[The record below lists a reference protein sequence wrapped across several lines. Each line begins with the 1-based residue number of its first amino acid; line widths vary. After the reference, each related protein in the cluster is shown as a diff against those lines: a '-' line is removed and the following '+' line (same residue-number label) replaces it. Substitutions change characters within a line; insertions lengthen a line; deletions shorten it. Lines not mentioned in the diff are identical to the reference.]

1 MTLKLMP
8 RDKKSN
14 AFKEDIISLIDTEM
28 AFNPNMKEIKLKLLS
43 KDMLISDKIISISN
57 KHGINERTK

>member
-8 RDKKSN
+8 RDRKSN

>member
-14 AFKEDIISLIDTEM
+14 VFNEDIISLIDTEM

-43 KDMLISDKIISISN
+43 KDMLINDKIISTSS
-57 KHGINERTK
+57 KHGINDRTK

>member
-14 AFKEDIISLIDTEM
+14 AFKEDIISLIDTER